1 MNESK
6 LSRRYA
12 KSLIDLAS
20 ERNETDAV
28 FNDMQLIH
36 STVQGSRDLSMF
48 LKNPIINTDKKQ
60 NVIAAL
66 FSQKVSALT
75 SSFLKIITSKKRES
89 YIDSIARSFIDMY
102 RDSKG
107 ITSAQVFTP
116 VKLDDKL
123 KSEIMAYLTAE
134 TKRKIELTETIDPS
148 IIGGFIL
155 RWGDKQVDASVSR
168 KLRLLR
174 MDFSENLYLKDY

>member
-12 KSLIDLAS
+12 KSLIDLAT
-20 ERNETDAV
+20 ERNEIDAV

-36 STVQGSRDLSMF
+36 SAIQGSRDLAMF

-66 FSQKVSALT
+66 FSQKVSAIT
-75 SSFLKIITSKKRES
+75 FSFLKIITSKKRES
-89 YIDSIARSFIDMY
+89 YLDGIVRSFIEMY

-116 VKLDDKL
+116 VKLDEKL
-123 KSEIMAYLTAE
+123 KSEILAYLAAE
-134 TKRKIELTETIDPS
+134 TKRKIEMTETIDPS

-155 RWGDKQVDASVSR
+155 RWDDKQVDASVSR

>member
-1 MNESK
+1 MNDSK

-12 KSLIDLAS
+12 KSLIDLAT
-20 ERNETDAV
+20 ERKETDTV

-36 STVQGSRDLSMF
+36 STIKGSRDLAMF

-60 NVIAAL
+60 QVINAL
-66 FSQKVSALT
+66 FGQKISTLT
-75 SSFLKIITSKKRES
+75 LSFLKIITAKKRES
-89 YIDSIARSFIDMY
+89 YIDSISRSFIDMY

-107 ITSAQVFTP
+107 ITSAQVFTS
-116 VKLDDKL
+116 VKLDEKL
-123 KSEIMAYLTAE
+123 KSEILTYLTTE
-134 TKRKIELTETIDPS
+134 TKRKIELNETLDPS

-174 MDFSENLYLKDY
+174 MDFSENLYLKDF